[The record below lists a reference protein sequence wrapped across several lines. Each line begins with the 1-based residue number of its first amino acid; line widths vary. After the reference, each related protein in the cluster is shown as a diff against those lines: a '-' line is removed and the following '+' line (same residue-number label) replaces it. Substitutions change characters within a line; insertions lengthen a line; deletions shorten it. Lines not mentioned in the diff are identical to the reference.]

1 MSVIQ
6 ERQGFIVS
14 CPEEDRFRMGY
25 IEAEDLAALGREMDR
40 NEYGRYLWTSPAKAC
55 AESP

>member
-14 CPEEDRFRMGY
+14 CPEEIAFRMGY

-40 NEYGRYLWTSPAKAC
+40 NEYGRYLLDIAR
-55 AESP
+55 EGVR